1 MTSSRW
7 LGLGLVLAS
16 LGGCQSPATLQ
27 GTGVSAFQ
35 PASPS
40 ASVGAPLVERRETL
54 TATGYAVVSVQSHR
68 NPAQQRLLAI
78 RAAKLD
84 AYRSLTEQ
92 VYGLNLDATTTVAD
106 MMVQNDSF
114 RTRVEGVIYGAKLV
128 SITPTGDDTY
138 ETTLSLDKAV
148 AQDLRALYLGQLT
161 TQARASN

>member
-1 MTSSRW
+1 MYRVTTVTLAIAST
-7 LGLGLVLAS
+7 VLS
-16 LGGCQSPATLQ
+16 
-27 GTGVSAFQ
+27 
-35 PASPS
+35 
-40 ASVGAPLVERRETL
+40 GALLSGRSMAAEPVVRTTPLVEKRETF
-54 TATGYAVVSVQSHR
+54 TATGYAVVSVQGHR
-68 NPAQQRLLAI
+68 NPAQQRLMAI
-78 RAAKLD
+78 RVAKLD